1 MSRDPAGQRTFL
13 ILAAASGI
21 GLVVA
26 PTAEAG
32 KRNPAP
38 ITFAGDKPSDATEGQ
53 GRAIERPTSAAS
65 PTSAPVQGG
74 RRIEFRYPDQPEI
87 SYGPNGPR
95 ALGEDADPF
104 AFSSSTAAIS
114 PEEARRYSVSDAPRV
129 EPPVV
134 PVVRPEPRI
143 DTAAL
148 GPVEPPKATAIDYSA
163 PRMTK
168 ADFQPVAGANQVETG
183 TASWYGPNFDG
194 RPTASGEV
202 FDQEALTGAHP
213 TLPLPSLVEVTNL
226 ANGRKLVIRI
236 NDRGPFID
244 NRIIDVSRKA
254 AEILDFE
261 TAGTAEVSVRYI
273 GPAGEAGVQ
282 TASRESQAPVYR
294 AKPAAAAPA
303 PQIVS
308 ASVPAPRTSDIGG
321 LVVQVGAFSDIGN
334 AEQVFASL
342 SRDMNVQIQPARVNG
357 ADYFRVV
364 VGPYVDRAEA
374 SRAQNVL
381 AGRGYGDTL
390 IRWGE

>member
-1 MSRDPAGQRTFL
+1 MSRDLGGQRVIL
-13 ILAAASGI
+13 ALAAASG
-21 GLVVA
+21 LSLALA
-26 PTAEAG
+26 PEAEAG

-38 ITFAGDKPSDATEGQ
+38 ITFAGDTPDGQ
-53 GRAIERPTSAAS
+53 PGEGRAMQRASASAS
-65 PTSAPVQGG
+65 PVSPGGSG
-74 RRIEFRYPDQPEI
+74 RRIEFRYPDQPDI

-95 ALGEDADPF
+95 ALGDEADPF
-104 AFSSSTAAIS
+104 AFSSSSAAIS
-114 PEEARRYSVSDAPRV
+114 PEDAKRYSVSDAPRV

-134 PVVRPEPRI
+134 PGTRPEPRI

-148 GPVEPPKATAIDYSA
+148 GPVKAPKSRAIDYSA
-163 PRMTK
+163 PRLGSP
-168 ADFQPVAGANQVETG
+168 DFQPVAGASQVETG

-194 RPTASGEV
+194 RPTASGEI

-226 ANGRKLVIRI
+226 SNGRKLVIRI

-244 NRIIDVSRKA
+244 NRVIDVSRKA
-254 AEILDFE
+254 AEILGFE

-282 TASRESQAPVYR
+282 TASRQSAAPSYRPEPARPASAPVQTR
-294 AKPAAAAPA
+294 APA
-303 PQIVS
+303 P
-308 ASVPAPRTSDIGG
+308 APGDIGG

-342 SRDMNVQIQPARVNG
+342 SRDMDVRIQPVRVKG

-364 VGPYVDRAEA
+364 VGPYVDRAAA
-374 SRAQNVL
+374 SRAKGDL
-381 AGRGYGDTL
+381 ARRGYGDAL
-390 IRWGE
+390 IRWDE

>member
-1 MSRDPAGQRTFL
+1 MSRDYSGQRSFL

-21 GLVVA
+21 GLIVA
-26 PTAEAG
+26 PSAEAG

-38 ITFAGDKPSDATEGQ
+38 ITFAGDKPSDTSAGQ
-53 GRAIERPTSAAS
+53 GRAVERPTSSARTIAAT
-65 PTSAPVQGG
+65 PGD

-87 SYGPNGPR
+87 SYGPDGPR
-95 ALGEDADPF
+95 ALGKEADPF

-114 PEEARRYSVSDAPRV
+114 AEEARRYSMGDAPRV

-134 PVVRPEPRI
+134 PVARPAPRI

-148 GPVEPPKATAIDYSA
+148 GSVEPPRTTAIDYSA
-163 PRMTK
+163 PRVTK
-168 ADFQPVAGANQVETG
+168 ADFQPVSGANRVETG

-194 RPTASGEV
+194 RPTASGEI

-261 TAGTAEVSVRYI
+261 TAGTADVSVRYI

-282 TASRESQAPVYR
+282 TASRSSQAPVYR
-294 AKPAAAAPA
+294 PKPAQIAPA
-303 PQIVS
+303 PQIVP
-308 ASVPAPRTSDIGG
+308 ASVPAPRSGEVAG